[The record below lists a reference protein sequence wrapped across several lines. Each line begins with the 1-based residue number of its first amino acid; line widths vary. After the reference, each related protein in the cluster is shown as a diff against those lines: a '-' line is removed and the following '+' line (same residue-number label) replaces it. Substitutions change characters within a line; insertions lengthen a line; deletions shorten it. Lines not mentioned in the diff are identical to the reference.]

1 MAHWGRER
9 VKVEEKPQR
18 LKDTKQRTLKGQ
30 ANPGRKQVLVKKTQ
44 QTEPQRP
51 ARPAQLSTGYLP
63 SCSRRAAGSWGGKRG
78 RGLGLG
84 QTSGA
89 AAQCWAYTWPG
100 WGLRRQE
107 GCFLHH
113 TVSLAQAY
121 KHLVRKTVKSTL
133 LP

>member
-18 LKDTKQRTLKGQ
+18 LKDAKQRTLKGQ

-51 ARPAQLSTGYLP
+51 ARPADIYMLSAQLFPES
-63 SCSRRAAGSWGGKRG
+63 SRGGKR
-78 RGLGLG
+78 RRRLGLGLG

-113 TVSLAQAY
+113 TV
-121 KHLVRKTVKSTL
+121 
-133 LP
+133 